1 MDVGRLERGLPVNIS
16 LDGFDALIYGKLEGQ
31 LIYLSSDTL
40 TEKAGDGSALT
51 YYFVGAPINPDA
63 TGSNPKFADLQLRP
77 GMTASVDIRTAKRT
91 VLQFIAKP
99 ILSAFSG
106 ALFQQ

>member
-16 LDGFDALIYGKLEGQ
+16 LDGFDALTYGKLEVQ

-51 YYFVGAPINPDA
+51 Y
-63 TGSNPKFADLQLRP
+63 
-77 GMTASVDIRTAKRT
+77 
-91 VLQFIAKP
+91 
-99 ILSAFSG
+99 
-106 ALFQQ
+106 